1 MELFYQNALGASSRL
16 VKILRLPFSRLESLE
31 FIK

>member
-16 VKILRLPFSRLESLE
+16 VKIPRLPFSRLDSLE
-31 FIK
+31 CIK